1 MRLEDLQAQRTPC
14 GMLLVLAGLREI
26 LALAGMNYY
35 TSIVSLLVPVNKGFH
50 IVRVEE
56 TFLDGS
62 LAVTYAVDASLLDS
76 G

>member
-50 IVRVEE
+50 IVRVRKLSWMEV
-56 TFLDGS
+56 LQS
-62 LAVTYAVDASLLDS
+62 VMLWMLVC
-76 G
+76 